1 MYLGRVRAKGF
12 KSLLDTDVALRP
24 GVTVMVG
31 ENNAGKSNF
40 IDVLRLLTDPLD
52 DRRTRWW
59 DAEDVHSW
67 ADTAE
72 LTALYGGLSAEE
84 GGTHLQALISP
95 ADDTGMPAG
104 RSARYTARFTRPAPG
119 ERAQR
124 PAWSAGRLM
133 DDPEP
138 EARRTIRHVYLP
150 PLRNAQQELASSAGN
165 RLRLILAAELGAKE
179 AIKAFEEEQAE
190 HFRGLESHTKIE
202 AARKRIN
209 EPLELLTA
217 GAHPQHMG
225 LSFAEPSLAS
235 IARALRTRM
244 GDEGLA
250 VEDIG
255 RSGLG
260 YANLL
265 YIATV
270 LAELDAARDAD
281 LTLFLVEEP
290 EAHLHPQLQILLLEH
305 LRAQAM
311 RSQSASPRKDGAPQ
325 GRIQVVIT
333 THSPVLAAATT
344 VRDLVV
350 LKRCRTLAPSSGQ
363 DPAATESEE
372 EEASSKENA
381 STFAFTTAAVPVNE
395 IPFAEHEAAKLD
407 RYLDITKSAML
418 FGSRVILV
426 EGLAEALLIPA
437 FADLVLSSLPEAEQR
452 RAKAVFRGTCI
463 VSVDGV
469 DFTPYLR
476 VLLVEA
482 GGVRI
487 ADRVVVITDQDPG
500 KKAAEIDDDSR
511 AAPAG
516 EVPSARAPFESAAGG
531 AQTATDPEASGAE
544 GPAPVRFNRASWLRG
559 NLLQWQVPQE
569 SFHIAESKPTLE
581 PELMRPDGNQ
591 EFLADIF
598 FDLRP
603 KSQHHWMAVTEA
615 TTADER
621 ADAFGALFTK
631 GTGIGLP
638 KGDYAYRLAERLVQE
653 SGEFTVPAHLAAA
666 IRWIS
671 GVGDTTA

>member
-24 GVTVMVG
+24 GVTVVVG

-59 DAEDVHSW
+59 DAEDVHPW
-67 ADTAE
+67 VDAAE
-72 LTALYGGLSAEE
+72 LCALYAGLSPEE
-84 GGTHLQALISP
+84 AGTHLQALISP
-95 ADDTGMPAG
+95 ADDSSVPAG
-104 RSARYTARFTRPAPG
+104 RHARYTARFTRPAPG
-119 ERAQR
+119 ARAQR
-124 PAWSAGRLM
+124 PVWSAGRLL

-150 PLRNAQQELASSAGN
+150 PMRNAQQELASSAGN

-179 AIKAFEEEQAE
+179 AIQAFEEEQAE
-190 HFRGLESHTKIE
+190 HFRGLESHTKIQ

-225 LSFAEPSLAS
+225 LSFAEPSLVS

-244 GDEGLA
+244 GDEGLDA
-250 VEDIG
+250 EDIG

-270 LAELDAARDAD
+270 LAELDAAQEAD

-305 LRAQAM
+305 LRAQAL
-311 RSQSASPRKDGAPQ
+311 RSQSAPPRTDGAPQ
-325 GRIQVVIT
+325 GHIQVVIT

-350 LKRCRTLAPSSGQ
+350 LKRCRTPASASWQEPAPPG
-363 DPAATESEE
+363 SEE
-372 EEASSKENA
+372 EMSGKQKKPV
-381 STFAFTTAAVPVNE
+381 FAFTTAAVPVNE
-395 IPFAEHEAAKLD
+395 VPFADHETAKLD

-437 FADLVLSSLPEAEQR
+437 FADIVLSSLPEAEQR

-463 VSVDGV
+463 VAVDGV

-476 VLLVEA
+476 VLLAEA
-482 GGVRI
+482 GDARI

-500 KKAAEIDDDSR
+500 KKTAE
-511 AAPAG
+511 
-516 EVPSARAPFESAAGG
+516 
-531 AQTATDPEASGAE
+531 ATDDFQGGEGLEAPEPVGA
-544 GPAPVRFNRASWLRG
+544 AAVRFNRASWLRD
-559 NLLQWQVPQE
+559 NLLQWRVPQE
-569 SFHIAESKPTLE
+569 RFHIAESKPTLE

-591 EFLADIF
+591 ELLADIF

-603 KSQHHWMAVTEA
+603 KSQHHWKAITEA
-615 TTADER
+615 ATADER
-621 ADAFGALFTK
+621 ADAFGALFAK

-638 KGDYAYRLAERLVQE
+638 KGDYAYRLAERLTQHP
-653 SGEFTVPAHLAAA
+653 GRFKVPEHLAAA
-666 IRWIS
+666 ICWIS
-671 GVGDTTA
+671 GVAGTEA